1 MIYLFV
7 FIVFMIIIH
16 YRVFFE
22 SFETHEAEN
31 GSCSPPPPP
40 PPSSQPPTTIDS
52 SIIGKCPEYPDLR
65 KYVLKSSLLPCPSLP
80 ECPPCNC
87 TSTTTTI
94 EKKCPDIIIQNP
106 TTTTTATSLLPP
118 PTKKKCAIPSS

>member
-31 GSCSPPPPP
+31 GSCSPPP